1 MRYTNSTP
9 KGGGVTRL
17 PLFGAIALF
26 GAAALGGCDIDRDIL
41 SVADP
46 DKATLEDVADPE
58 NLPAVR
64 AFAIGEFQVAY
75 AGRGAAQDNS
85 FILMSGLLAD
95 EYEASGSFPTRQ
107 EVDQRSIQID
117 NGTAQV
123 TFRLMH
129 RARRAA
135 EVSADLHGENAPGTR
150 PHAEAHNFAGFM
162 YNAFAEMYC
171 SGVPFSA
178 LPLEQPVESFGEPQT
193 TAQMLETAAEWFQA
207 GQSLA
212 QEAGS
217 DIDAWAA
224 QVGLAR
230 ALLNL
235 GRYDEAA
242 DAVAT
247 VPTGFEFRILHSAAT
262 GRQWNGTWNFVNS
275 VKRWRIA
282 NRAGGNGL
290 PYRELG
296 TEKDAAGNVIA
307 EGDPR
312 VVWFADGIGFDQNT
326 PQFSQRKYPSNSSP
340 TPVATGVEA
349 RLIEAEAALQ
359 RDDIPAFVVIH
370 NELRETA
377 DLEPLNPVDVVA
389 MSPEERTDLHFQE
402 RALWLWQTGHRLG
415 DLRRLVRQYG
425 RDAESVFPTGSY
437 FKGGVFGTDVNFP
450 VPIDEQNNPNFE
462 TCINRE
468 A

>member
-1 MRYTNSTP
+1 MRHTDSTRED
-9 KGGGVTRL
+9 GGTVRL
-17 PLFGAIALF
+17 RLFGAMGLL
-26 GAAALGGCDIDRDIL
+26 GVLALGGCDIDRDIL

-107 EVDQRSIQID
+107 EVDQRNIQID
-117 NGTAQV
+117 NATAQV

-135 EVSADLHGENAPGTR
+135 EVSAELHGENAPGTR

-171 SGVPFSA
+171 PGVPFSS
-178 LPLEQPVESFGEPQT
+178 LPLTQPVESFGEPQT
-193 TAQMLETAAEWFQA
+193 TAQMLQTAVEWFQA
-207 GQSLA
+207 GQSIA

-217 DIDAWAA
+217 DSDAWAA
-224 QVGLAR
+224 AVGLGR

-235 GRYDEAA
+235 GNYEEAA
-242 DAVAT
+242 AAVSD
-247 VPTGFEFRILHSAAT
+247 VPTGFEFRVLHSSAT
-262 GRQWNGTWNFVNS
+262 ARQWNGSWNFVNS
-275 VKRWRIA
+275 VKRWRVA
-282 NRAGGNGL
+282 NRAGGNGI

-296 TEKDAAGNVIA
+296 TETDAAGAIIN

-312 VVWFADGIGFDQNT
+312 VVWFADGIGFDQTT
-326 PQFSQRKYPSNSSP
+326 PQFSQRKFPTNSAP
-340 TPVATGVEA
+340 TPVATGIEA
-349 RLIEAEAALQ
+349 RLIAAEAALQ
-359 RDDIPAFVVIH
+359 RNDLPAFVALH
-370 NELRETA
+370 NEIRATVGLD
-377 DLEPLNPVDVVA
+377 DLTEGEVAA
-389 MSPEERTDLHFQE
+389 MSLEERTDFHFQE

-415 DLRRLVRQYG
+415 DLRRLIRQYG
-425 RDAESVFPTGSY
+425 RDAESVFPTGAY
-437 FKGGVFGTDVNFP
+437 FKGGVFGTDLNFP

-462 TCINRE
+462 SCISRE